1 MASTTTPAS
10 TGIGT
15 TSAAPANLSRSG
27 VSQQPAGAPAQS
39 IPFTRASTLA
49 TAKDASLLGLAAGS
63 TNQISLQTNAFLENL
78 ILDVQMVNATGTA
91 AVYTYDA
98 PFNAISI
105 KLDDPAGQNIITT
118 VTGFALYVL
127 NKYLPDTDCNFDP
140 CRDPNYATPT
150 SGNFS
155 FRLVVPVE
163 VRRRDAF
170 GALNNS
176 AANARYLLTVTTNA
190 SYGANG
196 SAYDPNYIYQ
206 TVPAGG
212 ALAIN
217 VYVYQ
222 QYWTSPPA
230 SIVSAGQN
238 LPTQQTPTGLGS
250 VAFVRYERHN
260 EVAGGGSPMIQFN
273 NVGDIITFINFT
285 LRGTLSAVANQRDA
299 ADWPAEFDFFVNDFQ
314 VTAWSLNDFQ
324 RAIARFYNYTT
335 AAGGPAQAPTAGRI
349 DQGVYPMFTFS
360 ALTDQ
365 ADNWVM
371 ANQYLPTDATTK
383 LQIRNSTWG
392 TTGTLQYLE
401 IFTRLV
407 RPVSGAA
414 LYA

>member
-1 MASTTTPAS
+1 MNQSAPAS

-15 TSAAPANLSRSG
+15 TAAAPANLSRSG
-27 VSQQPAGAPAQS
+27 VNQTPAASTAQN

-49 TAKDASLLGLAAGS
+49 TAKDASLLGLVAGA
-63 TNQISLQTNAFLENL
+63 TQQISLQTNAFLENL
-78 ILDVQMVNATGTA
+78 ILDVQAVGGTGVA
-91 AVYTYDA
+91 AVYTNDA

-105 KLDDPAGQNIITT
+105 KLDDPAGQNIVTT
-118 VTGFALYVL
+118 LTGFALYTM
-127 NKYLPDTDCNFDP
+127 NKYLPDTDCAFDP
-140 CRDPNYATPT
+140 TRDPNYAIPT
-150 SGNFS
+150 TGNFS
-155 FRLVVPVE
+155 FRVVVPVE

-190 SYGANG
+190 SYVANG
-196 SAYDPNYIYQ
+196 AANDPNYIFS
-206 TVPAGG
+206 TAPTGPLTG
-212 ALAIN
+212 IN

-250 VAFVRYERHN
+250 VAFIRFEQHN
-260 EVAGGGSPMIQFN
+260 EISGGGSPMIQFN

-285 LRGTLSAVANQRDA
+285 IRGTLAAVNSQRDPL
-299 ADWPAEFDFFVNDFQ
+299 DWPAEFDFFVNDFQ
-314 VTAWSLNDFQ
+314 VTAWSLNDLQ
-324 RAIARFYNYTT
+324 RAISRFYNYPGAVT
-335 AAGGPAQAPTAGRI
+335 AAPTAGRL
-349 DQGVYPMFTFS
+349 DNGVFPLFTFC
-360 ALTDQ
+360 ALTD
-365 ADNWVM
+365 AVDNWTM

-392 TTGTLQYLE
+392 TTATNQVLQ
-401 IFTRLV
+401 IHTRLV
-407 RPVSGAA
+407 RPVTGAA